1 MTLRLAVD
9 ADDDFIKGKAQR
21 WKIELASNEP
31 FGVASLWDT
40 LMDPSTGKVVN
51 SFTILTVNAD
61 EHPVMK
67 QFHKPSDEKKNAS
80 CLIA

>member
-9 ADDDFIKGKAQR
+9 ADDDIIKGKAQR

-40 LMDPSTGKVVN
+40 WMDPSTGKVLT

-61 EHPVMK
+61 EHP
-67 QFHKPSDEKKNAS
+67 
-80 CLIA
+80 C